1 MSLNTKN
8 RKISDRV
15 VSAYAKDMLDGK
27 WELTNQ
33 GVGFYEDGTLADGQH
48 RLQAVIKSGKAV
60 QMLVT
65 TGMQKSSLLAIDSHR
80 ARSAS
85 DVLTLG
91 GNVGLVTTNDV
102 AVIRLVTGLNHRLT
116 NHQLEDLADQYIG
129 DIREIGAY
137 FPNSNMRKA
146 VIIAALVMAKNAGV
160 CSDILKKFVNVLVTG
175 ICHEH
180 KDQTIIILRDKVIK
194 GEFSKGGSSAREDY
208 LNKIQNSINNYA
220 QGRVMQIVSNTKK
233 LTYPYLPYNK

>member
-1 MSLNTKN
+1 MNKQNEFKAGDKVYYPLKSN
-8 RKISDRV
+8 KIYKLEAHKDAHYLLRV
-15 VSAYAKDMLDGK
+15 VDKDGSVASFFTCGK
-27 WELTNQ
+27 FHYYDSIPSIFHATEKNQ
-33 GVGFYEDGTLADGQH
+33 AALE
-48 RLQAVIKSGKAV
+48 
-60 QMLVT
+60 
-65 TGMQKSSLLAIDSHR
+65 
-80 ARSAS
+80 
-85 DVLTLG
+85 
-91 GNVGLVTTNDV
+91 
-102 AVIRLVTGLNHRLT
+102 
-116 NHQLEDLADQYIG
+116 QLYGIEFEKPTPTPTPRQVLADQYIG

-146 VIIAALVMAKNAGV
+146 VIVAALVMAKNAGV
-160 CSDILKKFVNVLVTG
+160 CSDILRKFVNVLVTG

-220 QGRVMQIVSNTKK
+220 QGRAMQIVSNTKK